1 MMKVIY
7 KLKSKLLHKSS
18 VTELSGGGGG
28 EKKRKNI
35 SEIEKGKFN
44 KN

>member
-28 EKKRKNI
+28 GEKK
-35 SEIEKGKFN
+35 EKKH
-44 KN
+44 